1 MEVGVLGSFLVPLSS
16 MLAAFGFLPLAHR
29 LGFVDHPNGRK
40 QHAAPVPLAGGGVVF
55 VGLMVAGLATGLWNG
70 EGWGWFLTAAVIL
83 TTVGTLDDIY
93 DLSARWRFLIQ
104 GVTVALACAVSGVYI
119 NSLGLLL
126 GDSVLLLGGFF
137 GLVFTLVCALACI
150 NAYNMIDGIDGQAGS
165 VTLITLAG
173 VAVLSTVSGHQ
184 GTGLFAGLSCLALL
198 VYLMFN
204 LEVPWL
210 RGRKMFLGDGGSNLL
225 GFLVLWLVV
234 LGSQRDGSFAPIVAV
249 WLVGVPILDMLA
261 VFMRRTLSGRSPFS
275 ADRTH
280 IHHLLLD
287 HGFSARQALLVVV
300 AMHAAMVGF
309 GVVGTLAGWSELT
322 LTVGTFVAGGLYF
335 SLSFL
340 LGTGRLTAL
349 VAASRTER

>member
-16 MLAAFGFLPLAHR
+16 MLAAFGFLPLAR
-29 LGFVDHPNGRK
+29 RVGFVDHPNGRK
-40 QHAAPVPLAGGGVVF
+40 QHATPVPLAGGGVVF

-184 GTGLFAGLSCLALL
+184 NTGLFAGLSCLALL

-204 LEVPWL
+204 LEAPWL

-287 HGFSARQALLVVV
+287 HGFNARQALLVVV

-322 LTVGTFVAGGLYF
+322 LTLGTFVAGGLYF

-340 LGTGRLTAL
+340 LGTGRLTTL